1 MMQQIKYA
9 IAGFCMGIAE
19 LIPGVSGSTVAVI
32 FKIYKNLMSI
42 LSELKW
48 SNLTFNVSQLFQNFQ
63 LKLFLPLIGSMMLS
77 IILFSRVIEY
87 LTEYHQE
94 IFYEVLGWLMIILS
108 IQVANFFLSVIK
120 KPLLLVF
127 LFLGIVIG
135 FLLTTKLA
143 IDSEAPHA
151 LYLFACGLLAF
162 SFFLIPGISGS
173 AILVALGVYEIV
185 IESISQLNYEIL
197 IPFGLGCLVS
207 LLFLP
212 KFILAAYLK
221 YKDQLLFLFAG
232 LIFASGIALILK

>member
-94 IFYEVLGWLMIILS
+94 IFYEVLWWLMIILS

-197 IPFGLGCLVS
+197 LPFGLGCLVS